1 MQEITI
7 ERTQHPKQKPTDQ
20 TRLGFG
26 NYYTDHMFLMN
37 YDEGKLARSAHRSL
51 WSNRA

>member
-37 YDEGKLARSAHRSL
+37 YEMCIRDRKGGARHAK
-51 WSNRA
+51 A

>member
-20 TRLGFG
+20 IQVRLR
-26 NYYTDHMFLMN
+26 
-37 YDEGKLARSAHRSL
+37 KLTIPIICS
-51 WSNRA
+51 